1 VNVTV
6 DLISRNGKPESR
18 RLIVCA
24 DDAGWDI
31 DNDDVVAALAS
42 AGRISA
48 VSVLVD
54 GPTARDWADRVLS
67 ADCALGLHLNLT
79 WTPERGSERL
89 SRLLLAAF
97 ARRLSSTETRRR
109 INDQLQRFERLYGRP
124 PAFVDGH
131 QHVHALPVVR
141 DQLLDQLRQ
150 RYGDDPCSRPA
161 VRSTF
166 ARRWRGVKPLAL
178 NMLGGRD
185 LADQLAALEW
195 PCNRDFAGVYDFS
208 ESQPYRQRVLHWLS
222 SLADKG
228 LIMVHPGV
236 ETLTE
241 HGEARAREAAY
252 LRSADWLKDMA
263 SGGVAL
269 QRFDASVGHG
279 A

>member
-1 VNVTV
+1 MTDDVT
-6 DLISRNGKPESR
+6 SRKGGNGLR

-24 DDAGWDI
+24 DDAGWDV

-42 AGRISA
+42 AARISA

-54 GPTARDWADRVLS
+54 GPSAHDWADRALP

-89 SRLLLAAF
+89 SSLLLAAY
-97 ARRLSSTETRRR
+97 ARRLSSAEIRQR
-109 INDQLQRFERLYGRP
+109 INNQLQRFERLFDRP

-131 QHVHALPVVR
+131 QHVHALPIVR
-141 DQLLDQLRQ
+141 EQLLDRLRQ
-150 RYGDDPCSRPA
+150 RYGDDPRARPA
-161 VRSTF
+161 VRSTY
-166 ARRWRGVKPLAL
+166 ARRWRGVKPFAL
-178 NMLGGRD
+178 NVLGGRE
-185 LADQLAALEW
+185 LANRLAALDW

-208 ESQPYRQRVLHWLS
+208 ESQPYRQRVLRWLS

-236 ETLTE
+236 QTLTE

-252 LRSADWLKDMA
+252 LGSEDWLIDLA
-263 SGGVAL
+263 SAGVSL
-269 QRFDASVGHG
+269 QRFDASVGQG
-279 A
+279 P